1 MSESHL
7 RANVESQNQVKRLLQ
22 STNIEAAL
30 ICDTRTRNFEIHAWY
45 DERAVKLVGPYLEE
59 SDLNVVKEIV
69 QETVQ
74 VEEVHYSPGY
84 APTLD
89 IDDLQQYVPPGE

>member
-1 MSESHL
+1 MTESHL
-7 RANVESQNQVKRLLQ
+7 QANEESQNQVKRLLQ

-45 DERAVKLVGPYLEE
+45 NESVVKLIGPYLGEF
-59 SDLNVVKEIV
+59 DLNVVKEIV

-74 VEEVHYSPGY
+74 VEEIDYSPGY
-84 APTLD
+84 APTLE
-89 IDDLQQYVPPGE
+89 IDDSQQFVLPGE